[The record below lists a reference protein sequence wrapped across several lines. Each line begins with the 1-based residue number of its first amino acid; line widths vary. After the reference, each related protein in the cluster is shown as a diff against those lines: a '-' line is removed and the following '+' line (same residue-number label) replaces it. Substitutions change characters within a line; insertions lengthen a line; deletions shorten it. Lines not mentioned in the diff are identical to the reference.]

1 MSFCQEDGKDKY
13 VFLTSDEA
21 NEPSKLSVPEEIDRP
36 ENFVKGF
43 IDEKG
48 SLNWECACRGSMVA
62 SRCGV
67 EMRDFFQCIH
77 DNMNNEEKADACL
90 EKFHEVK
97 TCMDKFPEHYK
108 SPEEDEAEE
117 GASEKAESQASK

>member
-43 IDEKG
+43 VDKDG
-48 SLNWECACRGSMVA
+48 NLNWECACRGSMVA
-62 SRCGV
+62 SKCGL
-67 EMRDFFQCIH
+67 ESRTFLQCIH
-77 DNMNNEEKADACL
+77 KN
-90 EKFHEVK
+90 
-97 TCMDKFPEHYK
+97 MDKSDKFEICIDPLIEMQKCMNKHPKQYPK
-108 SPEEDEAEE
+108 HEDQKD
-117 GASEKAESQASK
+117 SDDTNTSS